1 MTSDLSRISRAS
13 GGPTIKPEEEQFLKD
28 QRFCVISTIRKSGTP
43 TATPAYY
50 LFEDGKLIISVTKTR
65 AKTAHVRRDPRVCVC
80 VLHEEYPFPYVEVT
94 GRAVITEED
103 LEDKTR
109 RIFASFTD
117 HIPTPEVMKA
127 EQRVL
132 MVITPE
138 EVFSRIQV
146 RRHTDPSSPVF

>member
-1 MTSDLSRISRAS
+1 V
-13 GGPTIKPEEEQFLKD
+13 Q
-28 QRFCVISTIRKSGTP
+28 
-43 TATPAYY
+43 
-50 LFEDGKLIISVTKTR
+50 
-65 AKTAHVRRDPRVCVC
+65 RDPRVCVC
-80 VLHEEYPFPYVEVT
+80 VLHEEWPFPYVEVT

-103 LEDKTR
+103 LEATTQ

-117 HIPTPEVMKA
+117 FVPTPDLMKE

-146 RRHTDPSSPVF
+146 RRHTDSSPIL